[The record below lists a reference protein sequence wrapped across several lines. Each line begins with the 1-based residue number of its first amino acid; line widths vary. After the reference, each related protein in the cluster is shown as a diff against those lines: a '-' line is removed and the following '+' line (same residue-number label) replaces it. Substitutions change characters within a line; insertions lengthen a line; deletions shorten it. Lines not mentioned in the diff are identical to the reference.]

1 MRVWASESHPKF
13 RRTHMT
19 GILVGYHLYTGRIL
33 GEMKAT
39 SEQDAIRRA
48 EKQLQCKVYVSH
60 IED

>member
-1 MRVWASESHPKF
+1 
-13 RRTHMT
+13 MT
-19 GILVGYHLYTGRIL
+19 GIYVVYHLYTGRIL